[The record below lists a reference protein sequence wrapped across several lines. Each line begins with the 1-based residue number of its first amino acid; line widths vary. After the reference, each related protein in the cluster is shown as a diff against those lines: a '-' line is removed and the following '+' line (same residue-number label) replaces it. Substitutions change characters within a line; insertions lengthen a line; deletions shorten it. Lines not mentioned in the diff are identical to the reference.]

1 MADFDE
7 LLKSFSAISEL
18 LKTPNLQNQLK
29 QDTDLGRKIS
39 ELETLVEEIKIQ
51 HDKNSVSKAIRS
63 SALEE
68 INAKLN
74 DLLKHCE
81 KNLTKFEFLK
91 NLKPLN

>member
-1 MADFDE
+1 MADFGE

-29 QDTDLGRKIS
+29 QDTDLERKIS
-39 ELETLVEEIKIQ
+39 ELEKLVEEIKIQ
-51 HDKNSVSKAIRS
+51 HDDTSLSKVVKS

-68 INAKLN
+68 IDAKLN
-74 DLLKHCE
+74 DLLKHCD
-81 KNLTKFEFLK
+81 KSLTKFEFLK

>member
-7 LLKSFSAISEL
+7 LLESFSAISEL

-29 QDTDLGRKIS
+29 QDTDLGTKIS

-51 HDKNSVSKAIRS
+51 HDETAMSKVTRS

-74 DLLKHCE
+74 ELLKHCE
-81 KNLTKFEFLK
+81 KNSIKFEFLK